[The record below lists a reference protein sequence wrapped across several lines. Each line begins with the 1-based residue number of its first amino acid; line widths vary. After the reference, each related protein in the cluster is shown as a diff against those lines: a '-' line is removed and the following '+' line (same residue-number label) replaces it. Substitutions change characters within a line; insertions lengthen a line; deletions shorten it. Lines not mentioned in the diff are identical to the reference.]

1 MYSGGAP
8 LSGFG
13 ATIFGCEGLQITA
26 EEQAFFAQAQPF
38 GFILFARNVDTP
50 AQLAR
55 LTQDLRDAVG
65 RDAPVLIDQEG
76 GRVQRMRAPHW
87 REFLPPLDAAARAED
102 KAERA
107 FYLRYRIIADELR
120 AVGITANCAPT
131 ADVAIAAT
139 HPFLRNRCYGQDVET
154 VVRLARATAKGL
166 QAGGVLPVMKHM
178 PGHGRATL
186 DSHKELPRVVE
197 VKNILQNVDFEPFKQ
212 LNDLPMGMSAHIV
225 FEDIDPTGPATTSA
239 KMTELIRTEIGFDGL
254 LMTDDLS
261 MEALSGDV
269 VTRARASMAAGMDV
283 VLHCNGK
290 LDEMQA
296 IASEVGPMTPAAQRR
311 ADAALAQQT
320 APDDADIEAL
330 WAEHQTLTKG

>member
-1 MYSGGAP
+1 MHSGGAA

-13 ATIFGCEGLQITA
+13 ATIFGCEGLSISA
-26 EEQAFFAQAQPF
+26 DEQAFYAQAQPF

-50 AQLAR
+50 DQLAR
-55 LTQDLRDAVG
+55 LTEDLRNAVG

-87 REFLPPLDAAARAED
+87 REFLPPLDEAEQAAEN
-102 KAERA
+102 AERA

-120 AVGITANCAPT
+120 KVGITANCAPS

-154 VVRLARATAKGL
+154 VVKLARATANGL
-166 QAGGVLPVMKHM
+166 QAGGVLPVMKHI

-186 DSHKELPRVVE
+186 DSHKELPRVTEMKSV
-197 VKNILQNVDFEPFKQ
+197 LQGVDFAAFKQ

-225 FEDIDPTGPATTSA
+225 FEDIDSSGPATTSA
-239 KMTELIRTEIGFDGL
+239 KMTDLIRSEIGFDGL

-261 MEALSGDV
+261 MEALSGNV
-269 VTRARASMAAGMDV
+269 VSRARASIAAHMDV

-296 IASEVGPMTPAAQRR
+296 IADEVGQMTPGAQRR
-311 ADAALAQQT
+311 AEAALAQQT

-330 WAEHQTLTKG
+330 WAEHQALTKG